1 MNNQL
6 SRRQFL
12 VGAAALTFGT
22 AAFGLPRRA
31 FADDAAAEDGA
42 IVILHTNDI
51 HCAVGEADA
60 SGAVPLGFS
69 ALASYATDR
78 KQKFGS
84 NNVTLVDAGD
94 AVQGKVM
101 GTLTQGQAIVDI
113 MNETGYDLAIPG
125 NHEFDYGMTQFNHL
139 VGSAKATY
147 LSCNF
152 TDKRPDEPTLMFSPY
167 DLREYALPNGGTTRV
182 AFVGVTTPATLTSS
196 SPKTF
201 WRSEDDHT
209 FAYGFCEDDTGDALV
224 AAVQD
229 VVDKARAAGADYV
242 VTLAHLG
249 QDDSLS
255 IWRSDTIAKRCR
267 GIDVII
273 DGHSHQEYVQVNR
286 DADGKD
292 VIITQTGTQF
302 SSVGQVVINPKTG
315 AISASTPAFEAT
327 LLRETRKE
335 NDPAYV
341 QEVAFGRDS
350 AVQEAVSAQVA
361 EVKKQTGTVV
371 GTSEVDLFAYED
383 DNYTWAVRTHETNLG
398 DFVADAY
405 FYYATNAGVTA
416 DLALINGAG
425 LRSNLQKGNITK
437 GDLINV
443 NPYNNQLCY
452 TSVLGQDLL
461 DAFEISASKLP
472 DMNGDFLQVSEG
484 VSLTIRT
491 NIDSPVMYEGTNV
504 TGIDNAKERRVQRVT
519 LHGKAL
525 DPQATYT
532 LVCHS
537 YYLVDGGGSYTMLN
551 KNPATLLTLDNEA
564 LMEYLQ
570 VNLHGTIG
578 ETYANAVGAGRI
590 IMQTGPD
597 PQPDTD
603 PQPDSQPDAGSQP
616 NPQPDSQSDSDAN
629 PQPQQNSQQNAQPK
643 QSQPQTGNTANPKT
657 IAATGDTASVAA
669 AAAVAAAA
677 TSAALFATSLECD
690 EN

>member
-1 MNNQL
+1 MSNQL

-51 HCAVGEADA
+51 HCAVGETDA
-60 SGAVPLGFS
+60 SGTVPLGFS
-69 ALASYATDR
+69 ALASYAADR
-78 KQKFGS
+78 KKKFGS

-167 DLREYALPNGGTTRV
+167 DLREYALPNGDTTRV

-196 SPKTF
+196 SPKSF

-224 AAVQD
+224 AAVQQA
-229 VVDKARAAGADYV
+229 VDKARAAGADYV
-242 VTLAHLG
+242 VLLAHLG

-255 IWRSDTIAKRCR
+255 IWRSDTLAKRCR

-273 DGHSHQEYVQVNR
+273 DGHSHQEYVQVKQ

-302 SSVGQVVINPKTG
+302 SSVGQVVINPKTSE
-315 AISASTPAFEAT
+315 ISASTPAFEAT
-327 LLRETRKE
+327 LLRETRKSD
-335 NDPAYV
+335 DPAYV
-341 QEVAFGRDS
+341 HEATFGRDS
-350 AVQEAVSAQVA
+350 TVQEAVSAQVA

-383 DNYTWAVRTHETNLG
+383 DNYTWAVRTHETNLS

-405 FYYATNAGVTA
+405 LYYATNAGITA

-425 LRSNLQKGNITK
+425 LRANLHKGNVTK

-472 DMNGDFLQVSEG
+472 DTNGNFLQVSEG

-491 NIDSPVMYEGTNV
+491 DIDSPVIYEGANV
-504 TGIDNAKERRVQRVT
+504 TGIDDAKERRVRRVT

-537 YYLVDGGGSYTMLN
+537 YYLIDGGGSYTMLN
-551 KNPATLLTLDNEA
+551 KNPATLLALDNEA

-570 VNLHGTIG
+570 VNLHCTIG
-578 ETYANAVGAGRI
+578 QAYANASGAGRI
-590 IMQTGPD
+590 IMQAGP
-597 PQPDTD
+597 D
-603 PQPDSQPDAGSQP
+603 PQPDSQPDADPDPQP
-616 NPQPDSQSDSDAN
+616 SSQPDSQPDAN
-629 PQPQQNSQQNAQPK
+629 PGQQQPGSQPDPQPK
-643 QSQPQTGNTANPKT
+643 QSQSQTSSTANSKP

-669 AAAVAAAA
+669 AAAVAAATA
-677 TSAALFATSLECD
+677 SAALLATSLESE